1 MLRPKIFISY
11 RHEDGYEAAGILDA
25 MLKRTGLE
33 TLRDTRFAE
42 GSHLDDAVLRGLAAA
57 KTWSSSLSLHDGG
70 PGNG

>member
-42 GSHLDDAVLRGLAAA
+42 EVISTTRSCGDLPPP
-57 KTWSSSLSLHDGG
+57 TWSSSLSLHDGG